1 MKNFVLIAA
10 IISVFA
16 LGACESFTN
25 AGWKEKIGAGT
36 GAVLGGIAGSQVG
49 GGNGRLVA
57 TGVGALLGTL
67 VGSEIG
73 KSLDNADKAYAQS
86 ANQRAH
92 AVPVGQTVQWNNP
105 DSGNSGAVTARR
117 DGHSSSGRYCR
128 EYEQSI
134 TVDGRA
140 QTAVGT
146 ACQNPDGTWEV
157 LNS

>member
-10 IISVFA
+10 MFSMFA
-16 LGACESFTN
+16 LTACESFNN
-25 AGWKEKIGAGT
+25 AGLKERIGAGT
-36 GAVLGGIAGSQVG
+36 GAILGGVAGSQIG
-49 GGNGRLVA
+49 DGNGRLIA

-73 KSLDNADKAYAQS
+73 KSLDRADMAYAQS

-92 AVPVGQTVQWNNP
+92 AIPVGQTVQWNNP
-105 DSGNSGAVTARR
+105 DSGNSGTVTPRR
-117 DGHSSSGRYCR
+117 DGYSSSGRYCR

-134 TVDGRA
+134 TVDGQA

-146 ACQNPDGTWEV
+146 ACQNTDGTWEI
-157 LNS
+157 LQS